1 MKAALDWQIAMGAD
15 EAILDAPVDRY
26 SLPEAP
32 PKSSKFRLSRV
43 SRPSRHT
50 SDVSKPSSR

>member
-1 MKAALDWQIAMGAD
+1 MGFWEMKAALEWQIAMGAD

-32 PKSSKFRLSRV
+32 PKKTAAVTLCPDGKLLLR
-43 SRPSRHT
+43 
-50 SDVSKPSSR
+50 